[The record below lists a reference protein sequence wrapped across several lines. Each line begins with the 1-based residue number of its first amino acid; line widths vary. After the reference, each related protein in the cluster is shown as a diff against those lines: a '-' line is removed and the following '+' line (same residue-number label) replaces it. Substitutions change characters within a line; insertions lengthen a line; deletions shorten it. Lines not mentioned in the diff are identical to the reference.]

1 MVGFKWISSMILR
14 SGQQVNKHT
23 LSLDTSPYESNC
35 MHESLHSIILYIH
48 ICLYIY
54 YICVYVFHMYIY
66 ICIYI
71 YIYICIYM
79 YIYIYV
85 YTYIY
90 ILTATYVRVRLV
102 WSAGTPWTDFSHRA
116 DALADC
122 TRVDASIGSQP
133 KSGSREDCS
142 IEPHHLA
149 WQCFASSH
157 HDMNHRKWRIK
168 SLGQNAMPLG
178 TNWRQ
183 NQSCD
188 WCGHSR
194 TGTGTNGTN
203 VDLWCEDLK
212 IYIYIMKLLTP
223 NQSPITV

>member
-1 MVGFKWISSMILR
+1 MVHVKSLTGSTLTNFLGLWMNLKWLPTNGWIQMNQLNDSEVR
-14 SGQQVNKHT
+14 SASQQAYAVAW
-23 LSLDTSPYESNC
+23 Y
-35 MHESLHSIILYIH
+35 IIIWIKLYAWVTHMYIH
-48 ICLYIY
+48 IYIYVIYIIY

-66 ICIYI
+66 ICIYRYI
-71 YIYICIYM
+71 YIYTCIYKYIHI

-85 YTYIY
+85 YW
-90 ILTATYVRVRLV
+90 LATYVRVRLV
-102 WSAGTPWTDFSHRA
+102 WSAGTPWTDFSHRV

-168 SLGQNAMPLG
+168 PLG
-178 TNWRQ
+178 D
-183 NQSCD
+183 SD
-188 WCGHSR
+188 F
-194 TGTGTNGTN
+194 
-203 VDLWCEDLK
+203 
-212 IYIYIMKLLTP
+212 
-223 NQSPITV
+223 